1 MAGFELAY
9 TLHGGDAHKLE
20 LAVASGQT
28 FTAGALVELASGE
41 ATVAVTAHADILGVC
56 TGLDAAG
63 TTATVVVDP
72 LAVYRIDDA
81 TARALG
87 ATLDIASG
95 ARGITTNSNADL
107 VVVGKSPAG
116 APTLVKIATTQHAFT
131 AN

>member
-1 MAGFELAY
+1 MSGFELAY
-9 TLHGGDAHKLE
+9 TLHGGDAHKLD

-28 FTAGALVELASGE
+28 FTRGALVELASGE

-56 TGLDAAG
+56 TGLNTAG
-63 TTATVVVDP
+63 TIATVVVDP
-72 LAVYRIDDA
+72 LAVYRIEDA
-81 TARALG
+81 TARNLG

-95 ARGITTNSNADL
+95 ARGITTNSNADV

-131 AN
+131 AS